1 MKDGRLLKRS
11 YEWVKWKIADVG
23 GSSFHRPCLEQ

>member
-1 MKDGRLLKRS
+1 MKEGRLFKKS
-11 YEWVKWKIADVG
+11 YEWVKWKIADIS